1 MTRQQGNEPDMPQM
15 NDYKKKFFPVYAIQ
29 LVIYCVLAFLYI
41 HFVLIT
47 DMTTSLR
54 IVGMSYVAMLI
65 LYISPLYAFEEDE
78 KKC

>member
-1 MTRQQGNEPDMPQM
+1 MDN
-15 NDYKKKFFPVYAIQ
+15 YKRKFFPVYAIQ

-41 HFVLIT
+41 HFILIT
-47 DMTTSLR
+47 DITTSFR
-54 IVGMSYVAMLI
+54 IAGMSYVAMLI